1 MLGRFFKSSAHPEPP
16 QSESDTLTEPWRK
29 IPWGRKERDLQVVRD
44 YEPHNEELE
53 QLRILLHGP
62 TGSGKSSFINSV
74 DTLLQGRMTCQAL
87 EDAVSQETFTKEYR
101 TFKIQKDGPETMYP
115 FVFTDI
121 MGLEKETNQG
131 VGVQDLKLAMKG
143 HIKDG
148 YNFNPVSA
156 ISEDDNYYNK
166 APTLKDRVHVLVC
179 VIPAPSVNIQSAET
193 VAKMREV
200 RLAARDLG
208 IPQLAVLTKIDE
220 ACPAVKEDIRNVYMS
235 KYLKSQMELFSESL
249 GIPVKCIFPVK
260 NYHSEIDPDDDTD
273 TLILSALKHMINLGE
288 DFVNRR

>member
-1 MLGRFFKSSAHPEPP
+1 MLGRLFKSSARPESP
-16 QSESDTLTEPWRK
+16 QTLSEPWRE

-101 TFKIQKDGPETMYP
+101 TFKIQKDGPDTLYP

-121 MGLEKETNQG
+121 MGLEKETNRG
-131 VGVQDLKLAMKG
+131 VDVQDLKLAMKG

-148 YNFNPVSA
+148 YIFNPVSA
-156 ISEDDNYYNK
+156 ISEDDNCYNK

-179 VIPAPSVNIQSAET
+179 VIPAPSVNIQSAAT

-220 ACPAVKEDIRNVYMS
+220 ACPAVKADIRNVYMS
-235 KYLKSQMELFSESL
+235 KYLKKQMELFSDSL

-273 TLILSALKHMINLGE
+273 TLILSALKHMINFGE